1 MNLSELGIPKQSLTA
16 MHKKHIYTVADLLR
30 WFPMKYLDYRETRD
44 ILDCQDGRYAAVSG
58 QLLKV
63 QKKTTSTGKYYVRL
77 SFLSNGRKDTFEND
91 VWFRTDIFL
100 GPGKKGSGLASFIK
114 EKHEKEW
121 LKKEVVVTGRVTK
134 DPEYGISMTDAS
146 LSIPVL
152 FKNEIVGVYPK
163 IGTFKDE
170 DLRSWLEQFLQ
181 LQGEV
186 LEDAVRKE
194 CGLMPFRDA
203 LNMMHHPKGPED
215 IKAARRQF
223 IFYDLM
229 WFSMQLKDMEGRL
242 PEESDIRFTDPSLMN
257 HFLTDYLP
265 FRLTELTEEERKENQ
280 SKGVLG
286 GGQMDVIRAMA
297 KTASSGKRLNALVE
311 GDVGCGKTL
320 VAAAMIM
327 LAAGNGYQAVITAPK
342 TVLARQHYEEISAYC
357 EACGLRCAF
366 LSSGAMTAKE
376 RKVKKEALGLIAKG
390 EIQVIVGTHSCFGRD
405 VTYKNLGLI
414 IYDEEQEFGVDQK
427 VALYDKA
434 LPGVHTIEMSA
445 TPIPRSLT
453 MSVYSNKDIQRII
466 KKPAGRIPIQT
477 ASCNTDAPVF
487 KFMKGQLE
495 LGRQCY
501 VVAPAID
508 DNEDAGLIGVNTVA
522 KRYEEQ
528 FAPMGYKVAL
538 ANGRMKDEEFTEAID
553 SFKNGD
559 AHILVATTVIE
570 VGVNVPNATVIAIE
584 QAERFG
590 LSQLHQLRGRVGR
603 KDYKSYC
610 VLITADR
617 ENPRITA
624 MEKTSDGFEI
634 AEEDYKLRGP
644 GDVHGTEQSG
654 QNIYIEEILSY
665 PDLFEKAK
673 AAADMCTA
681 ENRYGMMLRHMYE
694 EHDRLEALYK
704 EKKS

>member
-1 MNLSELGIPKQSLTA
+1 MHLSELGITKRSITA
-16 MHKKHIYTVADLLR
+16 MQKKHIHTVEDLLQ
-30 WFPMKYLDYRETRD
+30 WFPRKYRDYREIRD
-44 ILDCQDGRYAAVSG
+44 ILDCPDGEYAAVSG
-58 QLLKV
+58 RLMKV
-63 QKKTTSTGKYYVRL
+63 QVKQGAKGAYLRL
-77 SFLSNGRKDTFEND
+77 SFLSNRSNNEDGTD
-91 VWFRTDIFL
+91 VWFRADLFVSRYARYL
-100 GPGKKGSGLASFIK
+100 EKKYS
-114 EKHEKEW
+114 EEY
-121 LKKEVVVTGRVTK
+121 LKKDVVVTGKICK
-134 DPEYGISMTDAS
+134 DPQYGISVTDAAVE
-146 LSIPVL
+146 LPVL
-152 FKNEIVGVYPK
+152 FKNEIVRIYPK
-163 IGTFKDE
+163 IGGFKDE
-170 DLRSWLEQFLQ
+170 DFRSWLEQLLQ

-194 CGLMPFRDA
+194 CGLETFRDA
-203 LNMMHHPKGPED
+203 LNMMHHPQTPED
-215 IKAARRQF
+215 IEAASRQF
-223 IFYDLM
+223 VFYDLL
-229 WFSMQLKDMEGRL
+229 WFAMQLKEMEGRL
-242 PEESDIRFTDPSLMN
+242 PEDSDIKLTDRSLMDR
-257 HFLTDYLP
+257 FLSKCLP
-265 FRLTELTEEERKENQ
+265 FRLTELTPQEREENRKN
-280 SKGVLG
+280 GVTG
-286 GGQMDVIRAMA
+286 GGQMDVVRSMA
-297 KTASSGKRLNALVE
+297 ETAASGKRLNALVE

-357 EACGLRCAF
+357 GLCGLRCAF
-366 LSSGAMTAKE
+366 LSSSAKTAEEKRARKE
-376 RKVKKEALGLIAKG
+376 DLRQIESG
-390 EIQVIVGTHSCFGRD
+390 EIQVVVGTHSCFGKD
-405 VTYKNLGLI
+405 VTYKKLGLI

-453 MSVYSNKDIQRII
+453 MSVYSSKDIQRIT

-477 ASCNTDAPVF
+477 ASCSTDAPVF

-495 LGRQCY
+495 MGRQCY

-522 KRYEEQ
+522 KRYEEH
-528 FAPMGYKVAL
+528 FAPMGYRVAL
-538 ANGRMKDEEFTEAID
+538 ANGRMKDDEFTEAID

-603 KDYKSYC
+603 KDHKSYC

-624 MEKTSDGFEI
+624 MEKTADGFEI
-634 AEEDYKLRGP
+634 AEEDYRLRGP

-654 QNIYIEEILSY
+654 QNVFIEEILSY

-673 AAADMCTA
+673 AAAEMCT
-681 ENRYGMMLRHMYE
+681 EKNRYGLMLRHMYE
-694 EHDRLEALYK
+694 EHDRLDRVYREG
-704 EKKS
+704 KKPGK

>member
-1 MNLSELGIPKQSLTA
+1 MQLSELWIPKRSISA
-16 MHKKHIYTVADLLR
+16 MQKKHIHTVEDLLH
-30 WFPMKYLDYRETRD
+30 WFPRKYRDYREIRD
-44 ILDCQDGRYAAVSG
+44 ILVCPDGEYAAVSG
-58 QLLKV
+58 RLMKV
-63 QKKTTSTGKYYVRL
+63 QVKQGAKGAYLRL
-77 SFLSNGRKDTFEND
+77 SFLSNRAKNEDGTD
-91 VWFRTDIFL
+91 VWFRADLFVSRYARYL
-100 GPGKKGSGLASFIK
+100 EKKYS
-114 EKHEKEW
+114 EEY
-121 LKKEVVVTGRVTK
+121 LKKDVVVTGKISK
-134 DPEYGISMTDAS
+134 DPQYGISVTDAAVE
-146 LSIPVL
+146 LPVL
-152 FKNEIVGVYPK
+152 FKNEIVRIYPK
-163 IGTFKDE
+163 IGGFKDE
-170 DLRSWLEQFLQ
+170 DFRSWLEQLLQ

-186 LEDAVRKE
+186 LEDVVRKE
-194 CGLMPFRDA
+194 CGLKPFRDA
-203 LNMMHHPKGPED
+203 LNMMHHPQTLGD
-215 IKAARRQF
+215 IEAATRQF
-223 IFYDLM
+223 VFYDLL
-229 WFSMQLKDMEGRL
+229 WFAMQLKEMEGRL
-242 PEESDIRFTDPSLMN
+242 PDDSDIKLVDRSLMDR
-257 HFLTDYLP
+257 FLTKCLP
-265 FRLTELTEEERKENQ
+265 FRLTELTSQEREENRKN
-280 SKGVLG
+280 GVTG
-286 GGQMDVIRAMA
+286 GGQMDVIRSMA
-297 KTASSGKRLNALVE
+297 ETAASGKRLNALVE

-366 LSSGAMTAKE
+366 LSSSVKTAEEKRE
-376 RKVKKEALGLIAKG
+376 RKEELRLIAGG
-390 EIQVIVGTHSCFGRD
+390 EIQVIVGTHSCFGKE
-405 VTYKNLGLI
+405 VIYKNLGLI

-453 MSVYSNKDIQRII
+453 MSVYSSKDIQRII

-477 ASCNTDAPVF
+477 ASCSTDAPVF
-487 KFMKGQLE
+487 RFMKGQLE
-495 LGRQCY
+495 MGRQCY

-508 DNEDAGLIGVNTVA
+508 DNEDAGLVGVNTVA
-522 KRYEEQ
+522 KRYEEH

-538 ANGRMKDEEFTEAID
+538 ANGRMKDDEFTEAID
-553 SFKNGD
+553 SFKNGE
-559 AHILVATTVIE
+559 AQILVATTVIE

-617 ENPRITA
+617 ENPRIAA

-665 PDLFEKAK
+665 PELFEKAK
-673 AAADMCTA
+673 TAAEMCTE

-694 EHDRLEALYK
+694 EHDRLDALYR
-704 EKKS
+704 EGKKG

>member
-1 MNLSELGIPKQSLTA
+1 MQLSELGIPKRSISA
-16 MHKKHIYTVADLLR
+16 MQKKHIHTVEDLLR
-30 WFPMKYLDYRETRD
+30 WFPRKYRDYREVRD
-44 ILDCQDGRYAAVSG
+44 ILDCPDGEYAAVSG
-58 QLLKV
+58 RLMKV
-63 QKKTTSTGKYYVRL
+63 QVKQGAKGAYLRL
-77 SFLSNGRKDTFEND
+77 SFLSNKSTFPDGTD
-91 VWFRTDIFL
+91 VWFRADLFVSRYARYL
-100 GPGKKGSGLASFIK
+100 EKKYS
-114 EKHEKEW
+114 EEY
-121 LKKEVVVTGRVTK
+121 LKKDVVVTGKVCK
-134 DPEYGISMTDAS
+134 DPQYGISISEAEVE
-146 LSIPVL
+146 LPVL
-152 FKNEIVGVYPK
+152 FKNDIARIYPK
-163 IGTFKDE
+163 IGGLKHE
-170 DLRSWLEQFLQ
+170 DFRSWLEQLLQ

-203 LNMMHHPKGPED
+203 LYMMHHPGVPED
-215 IKAARRQF
+215 IEAAGRQF
-223 IFYDLM
+223 VFYDLF
-229 WFSMQLKDMEGRL
+229 WFAMQLREMEGRL
-242 PEESDIRFTDPSLMN
+242 PEDSDIKLADRTLMDY
-257 HFLTDYLP
+257 FLSQCLP
-265 FRLTELTEEERKENQ
+265 FRLTELTSDEREENRKN
-280 SKGVLG
+280 GVTG

-297 KTASSGKRLNALVE
+297 ETAASGKRLNALVE

-342 TVLARQHYEEISAYC
+342 TVLARQHYEEISTYC
-357 EACGLRCAF
+357 EACGLKCAF
-366 LSSGAMTAKE
+366 LSSSAKTAEEKRARKE
-376 RKVKKEALGLIAKG
+376 DFRKIESG
-390 EIQVIVGTHSCFGRD
+390 EIKVIIGTHSCFGQD

-427 VALYDKA
+427 MALYDKA
-434 LPGVHTIEMSA
+434 LLGVHTIEMSA

-453 MSVYSNKDIQRII
+453 MSVYSSKDIQRII

-477 ASCNTDAPVF
+477 ASCSTDAPVF

-495 LGRQCY
+495 MGRQCY

-522 KRYEEQ
+522 KRYEEH
-528 FAPMGYKVAL
+528 FAPMGYRVVL

-553 SFKNGD
+553 SFKSGD
-559 AHILVATTVIE
+559 AQILVATTVIE

-603 KDYKSYC
+603 KDFKSYC

-624 MEKTSDGFEI
+624 MEKTADGFEI

-654 QNIYIEEILSY
+654 QNIYIEEVLDY
-665 PDLFEKAK
+665 PELFEKAK
-673 AAADMCTA
+673 AAAEMCTDK
-681 ENRYGMMLRHMYE
+681 NRYGMMLRHMYE
-694 EHDRLEALYK
+694 EHDRLDRVYREG
-704 EKKS
+704 KKPGK

>member
-1 MNLSELGIPKQSLTA
+1 MQLSELGIPKRSITA
-16 MHKKHIYTVADLLR
+16 MQKKHIHTVEDLLQ
-30 WFPMKYLDYRETRD
+30 WFPRKYRDYREIRD
-44 ILDCQDGRYAAVSG
+44 ILDCSDGEYAAVSG
-58 QLLKV
+58 RLMKV
-63 QKKTTSTGKYYVRL
+63 QVKQGAKGAYLRL
-77 SFLSNGRKDTFEND
+77 SFLSNKSTFPDGTD
-91 VWFRTDIFL
+91 VWFRADLFVSRYARYL
-100 GPGKKGSGLASFIK
+100 EKKYS
-114 EKHEKEW
+114 EEY
-121 LKKEVVVTGRVTK
+121 LKKDVVVTGKVCK
-134 DPEYGISMTDAS
+134 DPQYGISISEAEVE
-146 LSIPVL
+146 LPVL
-152 FKNEIVGVYPK
+152 FKNDIARIYPK
-163 IGTFKDE
+163 IGGLKDE
-170 DLRSWLEQFLQ
+170 DFRSWLEQLLQ

-203 LNMMHHPKGPED
+203 LYMMHHPGVPED
-215 IKAARRQF
+215 IEAAGRQF
-223 IFYDLM
+223 VFYDLF
-229 WFSMQLKDMEGRL
+229 WFAMQLREMEGRL
-242 PEESDIRFTDPSLMN
+242 PEDSDIKLADRTLMDY
-257 HFLTDYLP
+257 FLSQCLP
-265 FRLTELTEEERKENQ
+265 FRLTELTSDEREENRKN
-280 SKGVLG
+280 GVTG

-297 KTASSGKRLNALVE
+297 ETAASGKRLNALVE

-342 TVLARQHYEEISAYC
+342 TVLARQHYEEISTYC
-357 EACGLRCAF
+357 EACGLKCAF
-366 LSSGAMTAKE
+366 LSSSAKTAEEKRARKE
-376 RKVKKEALGLIAKG
+376 DFRKIESG
-390 EIQVIVGTHSCFGRD
+390 EIKVIIGTHSCFGKD

-427 VALYDKA
+427 MALYDKA
-434 LPGVHTIEMSA
+434 LLGVHTIEMSA

-453 MSVYSNKDIQRII
+453 MSVYSSKDIQRII

-477 ASCNTDAPVF
+477 ASCSTDAPVF

-495 LGRQCY
+495 MGRQCY

-522 KRYEEQ
+522 KRYEEH
-528 FAPMGYKVAL
+528 FAPMGYRVVL

-553 SFKNGD
+553 SFKSGD
-559 AHILVATTVIE
+559 AQILVATTVIE

-603 KDYKSYC
+603 KDFKSYC

-624 MEKTSDGFEI
+624 MEKTADGFEI

-654 QNIYIEEILSY
+654 QNIYIEEVLDY
-665 PDLFEKAK
+665 PELFEKAK
-673 AAADMCTA
+673 AAAEMCTDK
-681 ENRYGMMLRHMYE
+681 NRYGMMLRHMYE
-694 EHDRLEALYK
+694 EHDRLDRVYREG
-704 EKKS
+704 KKG

>member
-1 MNLSELGIPKQSLTA
+1 MQLSELGIPKRSISA
-16 MHKKHIYTVADLLR
+16 MQKKHIHTVEDLLR
-30 WFPMKYLDYRETRD
+30 WFPRKYRDYREVRD
-44 ILDCQDGRYAAVSG
+44 ILDCPDGEYAAVSG
-58 QLLKV
+58 RLMKV
-63 QKKTTSTGKYYVRL
+63 QVKQGAKGAYLRL
-77 SFLSNGRKDTFEND
+77 SFLSNKSTFPDGTD
-91 VWFRTDIFL
+91 VWFRADLFVSRYARYL
-100 GPGKKGSGLASFIK
+100 EKKYS
-114 EKHEKEW
+114 EEY
-121 LKKEVVVTGRVTK
+121 LKKDVVVTGKVCK
-134 DPEYGISMTDAS
+134 DPQYGISISEAEVE
-146 LSIPVL
+146 LPVL
-152 FKNEIVGVYPK
+152 FKNDIARIYPK
-163 IGTFKDE
+163 IGGLKDE
-170 DLRSWLEQFLQ
+170 DFRSWLEQLLQ

-203 LNMMHHPKGPED
+203 LYMMHHPGVPED
-215 IKAARRQF
+215 IEAAGRQF
-223 IFYDLM
+223 VFYDLF
-229 WFSMQLKDMEGRL
+229 WFAMQLREMEGRL
-242 PEESDIRFTDPSLMN
+242 PEDSDIKLADRTLMD
-257 HFLTDYLP
+257 HFLSQCLP
-265 FRLTELTEEERKENQ
+265 FRLTELTSDEREENRKN
-280 SKGVLG
+280 GVTG

-297 KTASSGKRLNALVE
+297 ETAASGKRLNALVE

-327 LAAGNGYQAVITAPK
+327 LAVGNGYQAVITAPK
-342 TVLARQHYEEISAYC
+342 TVLARQHYEEISTYC
-357 EACGLRCAF
+357 EACGLKCAF
-366 LSSGAMTAKE
+366 LSSSAKTAEEKRARKE
-376 RKVKKEALGLIAKG
+376 DFRKIESG
-390 EIQVIVGTHSCFGRD
+390 EIKVIIGTHSCFGKD

-427 VALYDKA
+427 MALYDKA
-434 LPGVHTIEMSA
+434 LLGVHTIEMSA

-453 MSVYSNKDIQRII
+453 MSVYSSKDIQRII

-477 ASCNTDAPVF
+477 ASCSTDAPVF

-495 LGRQCY
+495 MGRQCY

-522 KRYEEQ
+522 KRYEEH
-528 FAPMGYKVAL
+528 FTPMGYRVVL

-553 SFKNGD
+553 SFKSGD
-559 AHILVATTVIE
+559 AQILVATTVIE

-603 KDYKSYC
+603 KDFKSYC

-624 MEKTSDGFEI
+624 MEKTADGFEI

-654 QNIYIEEILSY
+654 QNIYIEEVLDY
-665 PDLFEKAK
+665 PELFEKAK
-673 AAADMCTA
+673 AAAEMCTDK
-681 ENRYGMMLRHMYE
+681 NRYGMMLRHMYE
-694 EHDRLEALYK
+694 EHDRLDRVYREG
-704 EKKS
+704 KKG